1 MVEIRPVYSI
11 FIREPE
17 GKRPRRRP
25 RHTEDDNIKN
35 TVNEITQH
43 GRIQLVTYNQLN
55 PYKPG
60 TTTNHFLL
68 EFSAQWE
75 SQKT

>member
-1 MVEIRPVYSI
+1 M
-11 FIREPE
+11 
-17 GKRPRRRP
+17 
-25 RHTEDDNIKN
+25 
-35 TVNEITQH
+35 TQH
-43 GRIQLVTYNQLN
+43 GRIQLVIYNQLN

-68 EFSAQWE
+68 ELSAQWE